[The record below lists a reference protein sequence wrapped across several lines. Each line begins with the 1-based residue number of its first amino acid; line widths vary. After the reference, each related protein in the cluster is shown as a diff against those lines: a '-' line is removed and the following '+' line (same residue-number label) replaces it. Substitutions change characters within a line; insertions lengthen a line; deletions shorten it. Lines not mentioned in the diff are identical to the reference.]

1 MCENSDACKATG
13 NEKGVPHIEVTPE
26 MIEAGVLVLRRR
38 DDDFDSD
45 AATVMRIVRAIA
57 SAGQLPIYE
66 APLSPLSAD
75 QSDWWQP

>member
-26 MIEAGVLVLRRR
+26 MIEAGVSELRRR
-38 DDDFDSD
+38 DDDFDGD
-45 AATVMRIVRAIA
+45 AATVMRIVRAVA
-57 SAGQLPIYE
+57 SAGQLTICE
-66 APLSPLSAD
+66 APLGPRSVD